1 MLPEISRVLWSC
13 DGACTLPLYL
23 LEVCVCACVPV
34 WAAADRSWG
43 TETDKAAGG
52 CAGITFT
59 SSRKTTVKKKTR
71 AGWAK
76 LEAGLSSNVWHVVLF
91 KAESSRAGNHTAVGI
106 LCPAMITLVGGGWGQ
121 NWDALLWVR
130 GQIPP
135 STKGGAFA
143 LPGIV
148 GRVWSWV
155 RKEGLKKSLK
165 EGISCRQR
173 WVTFVCQ
180 GHSCWVKSSN
190 ERSVMLRDAVF

>member
-106 LCPAMITLVGGGWGQ
+106 LCPAMITLVGGVGVRTEMHSYGWE
-121 NWDALLWVR
+121 VR
-130 GQIPP
+130 FPP
-135 STKGGAFA
+135 PPREGRLHSQASWEESD
-143 LPGIV
+143 PGS
-148 GRVWSWV
+148 GKKDSKRV
-155 RKEGLKKSLK
+155 LKKVFLADRDGSPL
-165 EGISCRQR
+165 
-173 WVTFVCQ
+173 
-180 GHSCWVKSSN
+180 
-190 ERSVMLRDAVF
+190 SVRVIHAGSKAVMNVLWC